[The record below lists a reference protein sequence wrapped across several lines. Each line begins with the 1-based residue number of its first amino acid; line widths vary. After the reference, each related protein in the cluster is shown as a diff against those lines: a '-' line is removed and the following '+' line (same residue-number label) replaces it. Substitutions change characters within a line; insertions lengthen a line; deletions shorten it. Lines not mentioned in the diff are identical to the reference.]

1 MELNDYPSIER
12 AVAGCKYVV
21 HAACPNPS
29 KAPKNDAPLIQAG
42 SEGTTNVLKAAYAAK
57 VKRVVVTCSIASIF
71 MRTEANHKS
80 DYDESDWSNP
90 EMCLNIHHK
99 ITYNKELAVWK
110 FIKEQPKNPDYQLEA
125 VALILGMCQGPTI
138 VSDHSFTTA
147 EFIEQTLMGKVP
159 GVAKMMFPMVDVRDA
174 ALAHVRAVEVE
185 QAKNQ
190 RIIIVGA
197 NIWFKEYAQIMYD
210 GFSKFGYKPKTG
222 EIKFWMLK
230 VASWIDDT
238 AKTIIP

>member
-1 MELNDYPSIER
+1 LKHGGYQIRGTLRNKSDPKKFNEVLKAFGKDQLSLIELVDMELNDYPSIER
-12 AVAGCKYVV
+12 AVAGCKYVI

-110 FIKEQPKNPDYQLEA
+110 FINE
-125 VALILGMCQGPTI
+125 
-138 VSDHSFTTA
+138 
-147 EFIEQTLMGKVP
+147 
-159 GVAKMMFPMVDVRDA
+159 
-174 ALAHVRAVEVE
+174 
-185 QAKNQ
+185 
-190 RIIIVGA
+190 
-197 NIWFKEYAQIMYD
+197 
-210 GFSKFGYKPKTG
+210 
-222 EIKFWMLK
+222 
-230 VASWIDDT
+230 
-238 AKTIIP
+238 